1 MAARRDVHIDAGATD
16 RQVIT
21 FSETQA
27 AYTFEAFIEDYDG
40 YGTDLPYTVTQD
52 AAVVTAVLS
61 ADDSALLDPSKLYV
75 WKLVR
80 TGTDVE
86 VILRG
91 FVVVK

>member
-1 MAARRDVHIDAGATD
+1 MAARRDIHIDAGATD

-21 FSETQA
+21 FDATQA

-40 YGTDLPYTVTQD
+40 YGTNLDYVVTQNL
-52 AAVVTAVLS
+52 AVVTCVLS
-61 ADDSALLDPSKLYV
+61 ATDSALLDPSKLYV

-91 FVVVK
+91 FVIVR